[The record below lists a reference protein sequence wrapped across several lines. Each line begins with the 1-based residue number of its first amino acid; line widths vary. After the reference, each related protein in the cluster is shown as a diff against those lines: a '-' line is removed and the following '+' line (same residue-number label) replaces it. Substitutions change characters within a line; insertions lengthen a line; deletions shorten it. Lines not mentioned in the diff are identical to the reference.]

1 MSRAVDARPRHPV
14 SSRPVLGS
22 DRGGEPPPGC
32 NDQNWRDSVGR
43 TEMTLARTEVLEDL
57 ASQIARVCRGHPIR
71 VAIDGV
77 DAAGKT
83 RLADELV
90 QPLERLGRS
99 VVRASIDGFHN
110 AAEVRYRRGTTS
122 PEGYYRD
129 SFDHTGL
136 IDSLLQPLGPHG
148 TRTYRRSIFD
158 FRSDSTVASA
168 CEEALPDAVLLFDG
182 VFLLRPELRGHWD
195 FTVFV
200 RAGFEITVQRA
211 EHRDLELFGTASDVR
226 RRYEQRYIPGQELYL
241 SEVQPEK
248 WASIVVDNN
257 DPAYPIVAHPTQ

>member
-1 MSRAVDARPRHPV
+1 
-14 SSRPVLGS
+14 
-22 DRGGEPPPGC
+22 
-32 NDQNWRDSVGR
+32 
-43 TEMTLARTEVLEDL
+43 MTLARTELLEDL
-57 ASQIARVCRGHPIR
+57 AAQITEICLVHPTR

-83 RLADELV
+83 VLADELV

-110 AAEVRYRRGTTS
+110 SAEVRYRRGTTS

-136 IDSLLQPLGPHG
+136 IDSLLRPLGPHG
-148 TRTYRRSIFD
+148 TRSYRRSIFD
-158 FRSDSTVASA
+158 FRSDSALVSA
-168 CEEALPDAVLLFDG
+168 DEEEAPPDAVLLFDG
-182 VFLLRPELRGHWD
+182 VFLLRPELRRHWD

-200 RAGFEITVQRA
+200 RAGFETTVQRA

-241 SEVQPEK
+241 SEVQPES
-248 WASIVVDNN
+248 WASVVVDNN
-257 DPAYPIVAHPTQ
+257 DPASPTLARAAQQGDTPAGGPRRR